1 MAATDPDRA
10 EGLARSIW
18 GKEDKAMMLAEAAR
32 AMAVA
37 DLDRARLI
45 AEAERLARSITGNWN
60 KVRALAMIV
69 EELSAQA

>member
-1 MAATDPDRA
+1 MCCQ
-10 EGLARSIW
+10 
-18 GKEDKAMMLAEAAR
+18 AAR
-32 AMAVA
+32 AMAVT

-60 KVRALAMIV
+60 KVRALAMTV